1 MSSSTR
7 EQLKSL
13 KANNRCG
20 KKKSYRACT
29 QPTNEQG
36 KCSRQKNT
44 CFSCGETGHFK
55 GSLACSGCYKKHRS
69 KIQSVTAERVCAVT
83 PVIGSETT
91 TDPVERVTENQKED
105 FRALIG
111 SYTNPAHVE
120 MTVLDHE
127 IIPCPAKLN

>member
-1 MSSSTR
+1 MFTS
-7 EQLKSL
+7 EEYL
-13 KANNRCG
+13 
-20 KKKSYRACT
+20 
-29 QPTNEQG
+29 
-36 KCSRQKNT
+36 
-44 CFSCGETGHFK
+44 FFVGETGHFK

-91 TDPVERVTENQKED
+91 TDTVERVTENQKED